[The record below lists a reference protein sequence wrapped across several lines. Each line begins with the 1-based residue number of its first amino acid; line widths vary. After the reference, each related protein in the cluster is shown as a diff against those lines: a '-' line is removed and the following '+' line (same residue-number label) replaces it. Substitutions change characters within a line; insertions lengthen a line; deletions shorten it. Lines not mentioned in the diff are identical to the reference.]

1 MNFAKWSVT
10 RPVAVTMRIA
20 ALVLLGLVCFFRLP
34 VDLLPRV
41 ELGIVAIN
49 TNWPNTSPEEME
61 SQITRPIEQAVS
73 TLPGLYSVSSNSE
86 LGESSVRMTLNY
98 GVDVDKAAVDALQ
111 FVQRARREFP
121 NDPTLQPPVVFKFD
135 PNTFPVLILGA
146 SGIDDPV
153 RLRTLLKNEVA
164 PMIESAGGVAQVS
177 ISGGQDRAVI
187 VEVDPDRL
195 QAYGLT
201 MIEIVRRIQAENL
214 SLPAGIAE
222 QGGKEYTIRSTG
234 YFETIEDAK
243 NVPLGTANGR
253 QILLRDV
260 ADVRDESQEQRVFTR
275 LNGEPAVSIA
285 ISKQGDAN
293 TVATVKNVK
302 ETLRQVEQRY
312 PELKFGTAY
321 DQSKF
326 IQNSITVLQE
336 HAVIGGT
343 LAILAILFFLR
354 NVRSTF
360 VVALSIPI
368 SITSTFALMYFCGFT
383 LNTITLSA
391 LALATGLIVD
401 DAIVVL
407 ENIFRHIERDKKRTV
422 EAAVSGTVEI
432 MPAVFASTAT
442 VMVVFIPLF
451 MVQGQSGQ
459 IFTQL
464 ALVVI
469 FSLAIS
475 LLDAATVV
483 PMLASRVIREEEVEE
498 LEHEGLAAQHGKKP
512 TIVSRAFERIG
523 TWFHRLDD
531 SYRNGLKWA
540 IGHRIWVV
548 GGVVAITLAVLPLWP
563 MVGTENLPKTDSGD
577 VSIRVRLPIGT
588 SLDITRE
595 KMDLVEKIL
604 LADPDV
610 ETVFLASGAN
620 IGFRGGVGG
629 ASSFEGAAN
638 LHLKE
643 DRKTSTEDVI
653 KRLQKQLGAIP
664 GIRANANPFDLVAN
678 IIGGSNLG
686 IQVDIFGND
695 MGKLTELAKGVQDRL
710 DGIAGLSGVDV
721 NIQEASPEL
730 RWKVDRRKAQALGVS
745 YQEIASTINS
755 ATNGSLA
762 TYFQDSGFQVPIYVQ
777 APIADRRTIDELK
790 RLPIKPSR
798 SVRPGENATQI
809 LLGQVATPVFE
820 TGPNEINRLNR
831 QRYIS
836 VQGRAGDRPESE
848 IQADVAKAME
858 GVELPAGYY
867 WDFGERQKRKAEEF
881 SGLGMAV
888 FLAIALIYMLLAAQ
902 FESFIYPLVVLCTV
916 PLCVVGVILALF
928 LTDRAFGLTA
938 FVGLLMLIGI
948 VVKNGILLID
958 YTNQLRG
965 RGMSRDEAI
974 LTASPTRLRPILM
987 TSVCAVLGML
997 PIAAALGASSQL
1009 QAPLAT
1015 VVIGGLTTS
1024 TMMTLFVV
1032 PVAYTFFDD
1041 LARKFRRDPRDLAPA
1056 TIVEPSL
1063 ASTGPVNEPDLE
1075 PTPAPA
1081 GAREEPHA

>member
-1 MNFAKWSVT
+1 
-10 RPVAVTMRIA
+10 MRIA
-20 ALVLLGLVCFFRLP
+20 ALVLLGVVCFFRLP
-34 VDLLPRV
+34 IDLLPRV
-41 ELGIVAIN
+41 ELGIVAVN

-61 SQITRPIEQAVS
+61 TQITRPVEQAVS

-86 LGESSVRMTLNY
+86 LGESSVRVLLNY
-98 GVDVDKAAVDALQ
+98 GVDVDKAAVDVLQ
-111 FVQRARREFP
+111 YVQRARREFP

-177 ISGGQDRAVI
+177 ISGGQERAVI

-201 MIEIVRRIQAENL
+201 MVDIVRRIRAENL

-234 YFETIEDAK
+234 YFESIEDAR
-243 NVPLGTANGR
+243 NVPLTVVDGR
-253 QILLRDV
+253 QILLRHV

-275 LNGEPAVSIA
+275 LNGEPAVSIS

-293 TVATVKNVK
+293 TVATVANVK
-302 ETLRQVEQRY
+302 ERLRQIEARY
-312 PELKFGTAY
+312 PELRFGTAY
-321 DQSKF
+321 DQSQF
-326 IQNSITVLQE
+326 IQSSITVLQE
-336 HAVIGGT
+336 HAMIGGT

-354 NVRSTF
+354 NIRSTL

-368 SITSTFALMYFCGFT
+368 SITSTFALIYFCGFT
-383 LNTITLSA
+383 LNTITLSG

-422 EAAVSGTVEI
+422 EAAVSGAVEI
-432 MPAVFASTAT
+432 MPAVIASTAT
-442 VMVVFIPLF
+442 VMVVFVPLF
-451 MVQGQSGQ
+451 LVQGQSGQ

-498 LEHEGLAAQHGKKP
+498 LEHEGLAAAHGKKP
-512 TIVSRAFERIG
+512 TLVSRAFERIG
-523 TWFHRLDD
+523 TWFHRLDE
-531 SYRNGLKWA
+531 SYRNGLRWA
-540 IGHRIWVV
+540 IGHRLWV
-548 GGVVAITLAVLPLWP
+548 GAGVVLVTLAVLPLWP

-577 VSIRVRLPIGT
+577 VGIRVRLPIGT
-588 SLDITRE
+588 ALETTKE
-595 KMDLVEKIL
+595 KMAQVEKVL

-610 ETVFLASGAN
+610 ETVFLSAGAN

-638 LHLKE
+638 LHLKD

-653 KRLQKQLGAIP
+653 KRLQRQLSAIP

-686 IQVDIFGND
+686 IQIDIFGND
-695 MGKLTELAKGVQDRL
+695 MGRLSEIAKDVQERLAD
-710 DGIAGLSGVDV
+710 IPGLSGVDV

-730 RWKVDRRKAQALGVS
+730 RWRVDRQKAQSLGVS
-745 YQEIASTINS
+745 YEEIASTINA

-762 TYFQDSGFQVPIYVQ
+762 TYYQEDGFQFPIYVQ
-777 APIADRRTIDELK
+777 APIADRRTVDELK
-790 RLPIKPSR
+790 RLPIKLSR
-798 SVRPGENATQI
+798 AQRPGENAPQI

-836 VQGRAGDRPESE
+836 VQGRAADRAESE
-848 IQADVAKAME
+848 VIADVEKAMAGFE
-858 GVELPAGYY
+858 MPAGYY
-867 WDFGERQKRKAEEF
+867 WDFGERQKRKAQEF

-902 FESFIYPLVVLCTV
+902 FESFIYPLVVLFTV

-948 VVKNGILLID
+948 VVKNGILLVD

-965 RGMSRDEAI
+965 RGMGRDEAI
-974 LTASPTRLRPILM
+974 LVASPTRLRPILM
-987 TSVCAVLGML
+987 TSTCAVLGML
-997 PIAAALGASSQL
+997 PIAAALGAASQL

-1015 VVIGGLTTS
+1015 VVIGGLITS
-1024 TMMTLFVV
+1024 TMLTLFVV

-1041 LARKFRRDPRDLAPA
+1041 LARKVRRNPRDLAPA
-1056 TIVEPSL
+1056 EIIEPSL
-1063 ASTGPVNEPDLE
+1063 ASTGPVDDADTVLDPK
-1075 PTPAPA
+1075 PAPA
-1081 GAREEPHA
+1081 GTREEGDGRP